1 MVLDIG
7 SGINI
12 GYHINTIKIIN
23 TIKGTVLSP
32 LLCLKLDI

>member
-7 SGINI
+7 NGINI

-23 TIKGTVLSP
+23 TIKGTIMSL